1 MLTDPTDQFIVILFI
16 FCTAAILAT
25 RIGGRR

>member
-16 FCTAAILAT
+16 ICAVGILAT
-25 RIGGRR
+25 RIGGSR